1 MGSRTIPAMTMNAA
15 PRDAAAFFDLDRT
28 LIAGASTFV
37 FGWVAWRRGMVG
49 TMELL
54 GDAKTAIS
62 FRLTG
67 GSDDQPDMVRERIL
81 DAVRGRHRE
90 ELTALNDDLLPR
102 LLKSVRPETR
112 QVVERHHEAGR
123 DTYIVSASPIEI
135 VEPLASALGMTGA
148 IATESEVVDGVYTGR
163 LLSEFCYGPGKVNR
177 VRRLTEENGYDLRL
191 CYAYSDSRSD
201 LPLLE
206 LVGHPV
212 AVNPDGVLRKV
223 ARSRNWPMV
232 HFARKAKITA
242 TAVGSSVAVAGMG
255 AGLYALGRVH
265 GRRAQA

>member
-1 MGSRTIPAMTMNAA
+1 MTTSAPA

-28 LIAGASTFV
+28 LIAGASTFI
-37 FGWVAWRRGMVG
+37 FGWVAWRKGFLTTR
-49 TMELL
+49 ELA
-54 GDAKTAIS
+54 GDAASAFT

-67 GSDDQPDMVRERIL
+67 GSDDQPERVRDRIL
-81 DAVRGRHRE
+81 EAVQGHRRE
-90 ELTALNDDLLPR
+90 ELTALNDDILPR
-102 LLKSVRPETR
+102 LLASVRPETR
-112 QVVERHHEAGR
+112 QVVERHHETGR

-135 VEPLASALGMTGA
+135 VGPLGAALGMTGV

-163 LLSEFCYGPGKVNR
+163 LLSEFCYGPGKVSR
-177 VRRLTEENGYDLRL
+177 VVQLAEEKGYDLRL

-212 AVNPDGVLRKV
+212 AVNPDSTLRRV
-223 ARSRNWPMV
+223 ARSRNWPV
-232 HFARKAKITA
+232 VQFARRAKITA
-242 TAVGSSVAVAGMG
+242 TAVGSGMAVAGMG

-265 GRRAQA
+265 GRRALS